1 MTPVPGTPP
10 ADSQTGSEWN
20 HQLVCWPLTART
32 SLPLISP
39 SQSVSQSD
47 ETRLVS
53 VKDSQL
59 NWLLLYY
66 WPPLPPRPPPPRL
79 ISRVLGGES
88 AGGAWL

>member
-1 MTPVPGTPP
+1 MSGTTSWFVGLSPLGPLSLSYLPV
-10 ADSQTGSEWN
+10 
-20 HQLVCWPLTART
+20 
-32 SLPLISP
+32 

-66 WPPLPPRPPPPRL
+66 WPPLPPFLPPPRQ